1 MPTPVLGH
9 VLPFPARSDLHFL
22 SVRRVPR
29 TSVSLLHC
37 HPHSVSPVIPEHMP
51 RAGMTGGQTIHAHG
65 SCCDTGLSSRVIPSL
80 ASTPALR
87 LEVTLSRGQLIPF
100 TATRDCPR
108 TSSISP
114 PHLPVSIQDLFG
126 IPTLAQ
132 RMGAPSWQEAGR
144 RPSLEAV
151 QEGGR
156 QDTAEAGALW
166 GTTQDQS
173 AGWHA
178 RARARVCVCVCVCVC
193 V

>member
-1 MPTPVLGH
+1 MPTPVLGL

-22 SVRRVPR
+22 SARRVPR

-37 HPHSVSPVIPEHMP
+37 HPHSVSPAIPEHMP
-51 RAGMTGGQTIHAHG
+51 WAGMTGGQNIHAHG
-65 SCCDTGLSSRVIPSL
+65 SCCHIGLSSRVIPSL

-87 LEVTLSRGQLIPF
+87 LEVTLSGGQLIPF
-100 TATRDCPR
+100 TAMRDCPR

-132 RMGAPSWQEAGR
+132 RMGAPSWQEAGC

-151 QEGGR
+151 QEGRR
-156 QDTAEAGALW
+156 QDTVEAGALW

-178 RARARVCVCVCVCVC
+178 CVCVCVCV
-193 V
+193 